1 MVRCYSCLVEQGPM
15 RNQRNPQVASPHDVG
30 ATHNADDGGAKVR
43 DMRQRGEV
51 GDAERSK

>member
-1 MVRCYSCLVEQGPM
+1 M